1 MSSQRLNNPQSEIRN
16 PQPPLTDSPWLW
28 VLAFSLMALA
38 LLALLSFSGWYG
50 KRQTRLEL
58 QYQARY
64 RVAERITA
72 ENNPAGTERTDDLEG
87 RRPFATPGN
96 NLITLGPLAV
106 LLGIVAVV
114 AAAML
119 YRGRGRPG
127 SPQNAVES
135 L

>member
-1 MSSQRLNNPQSEIRN
+1 
-16 PQPPLTDSPWLW
+16 
-28 VLAFSLMALA
+28 MALA
-38 LLALLSFSGWYG
+38 LLALLNVSGWYG

-72 ENNPAGTERTDDLEG
+72 ENNPAGAGRTDNSEG

-96 NLITLGPLAV
+96 NLITTWPLAA

-127 SPQNAVES
+127 SPEDAVES
-135 L
+135 S

>member
-1 MSSQRLNNPQSEIRN
+1 MNSRANS
-16 PQPPLTDSPWLW
+16 PLTDSPWLW

-64 RVAERITA
+64 RVAEKITA
-72 ENNPAGTERTDDLEG
+72 ENNRAASERTDDSEA

-96 NLITLGPLAV
+96 NLIKTWPLAV
-106 LLGIVAVV
+106 LLGIVAAV
-114 AAAML
+114 ATAML
-119 YRGRGRPG
+119 YRTTRNGRSIELAESPG
-127 SPQNAVES
+127 HDITESP
-135 L
+135 